1 MSWQPAERVQKND
14 QGQYRALIN
23 GQWTPVEKAQK
34 NDQGQFRVWMA
45 ETANVPDESVSKYAR
60 VAGRAASPYALAAG
74 TGAALGTIVPG
85 VGTALGAGAGA
96 AALGLTDLAATGIN
110 ALSGAFG
117 GPQFRTG
124 SEAIMD
130 MFPESFAPETSGQR
144 FLQGTVQG
152 ATAGGALG
160 AGSRALAARV
170 GQSAAQGTTAGRV
183 VNALAATP
191 GAQALAG
198 GASGFGVSAAQQAG
212 IENPLALTLIGM
224 GAGVTPFAGTAL
236 TKLVGRTGYNIAE
249 PFLPGGK
256 EAIKAR
262 GYMKALNDDP
272 QLAEYASYL
281 AAQGKTPEEIAV
293 ALEQAPGFAALLSTS
308 RDASPLVRGQYI
320 TREREQ
326 FQPSTNQLAAGS
338 QQASEQAAATQNA
351 LAQQTSTLAEQ
362 QAATVAQQ
370 RQAQAQALMAA
381 RAAQRGQATASRGT
395 QQGRVGAAQQQ
406 QANEIL
412 AAQTEAERRAAQ
424 VAAQAEQ
431 QQAAIAAQQ
440 QGIAGAVPERSQLE
454 VGQAVTAAR
463 EQAITGLKPKV
474 SAQYEKAFEL
484 APESEK
490 FSFADVE
497 AAATKIAN
505 DPATAL
511 NPSHAPYTYDALQMY
526 GTKTPANPN
535 VTSSGRLKPEWQRT
549 ANIPAPKPAMVS
561 LRDASKFIQAI
572 NKDLAAIEGMEDAA
586 SNMTRANLTKL
597 KQAAQASIE
606 SGVSAEAKAAY
617 NAAAEMHRTQIVEPF
632 RQGWV
637 ANLGRKGA
645 TGVQIQAPESV
656 VSKILSGEDEATRFV
671 RALGPDETAMSAV
684 RSGILDAYRNEVIR
698 NGVIR
703 PSAHDAFMSNAK
715 YGRALKA
722 LDDAGMD
729 IRGELNAFG
738 EKSRALLDRNGAV
751 KEGTRQQVTAID
763 KEFTA
768 RQNQIRQQ
776 TKDAITAAKEAGA
789 AERSAASERAL
800 AARSDISARGTEAR
814 ASISK
819 QFAERIAQAESTYK
833 PRVEE
838 LRSMAAEADKQLAK
852 LNQMGIRP
860 QESEVNLARLSANN
874 PDLRQVIAET
884 RQMLETEADFR
895 RISGSGKQ
903 SGGGASELAT
913 ESAGGNRA
921 VPWIHGLQSSV
932 INFVFARLAG
942 KVDAQLAAEIATEA
956 LNSSRFSQVLA
967 DAAKNAKG
975 SGIGKMLR
983 KPTAKPNL
991 KLLGVS
997 AASSQ
1002 SNALAP
1008 PSQNALAEP

>member
-1 MSWQPAERVQKND
+1 VAEMTIEQK
-14 QGQYRALIN
+14 RALALASARLRL
-23 GQWTPVEKAQK
+23 QQSSAPK
-34 NDQGQFRVWMA
+34 
-45 ETANVPDESVSKYAR
+45 PDESVSKYAR

-74 TGAALGTIVPG
+74 TGAALGSAFPV

-110 ALSGAFG
+110 ALSGVFG
-117 GPQFRTG
+117 GPRIPTG

-130 MFPESFAPETSGQR
+130 LFPQSFAPETEGQR
-144 FLQGTVQG
+144 FLQGAVQG

-160 AGSRALAARV
+160 AGSRALASKFAP
-170 GQSAAQGTTAGRV
+170 AAIEGTTTGRV
-183 VNALAATP
+183 VNALAAKP
-191 GAQALAG
+191 GAQAVAG
-198 GASGFGVSAAQQAG
+198 GASGAGVTAAQEAG

-224 GAGVTPFAGTAL
+224 GTGVVPFAATAAP
-236 TKLVGRTGYNIAE
+236 KVVGRGIYNIAE
-249 PFLPGGK
+249 PLLPGGK

-272 QLAEYASYL
+272 QLAEYASNL
-281 AAQGKTPEEIAV
+281 IAQGKTPEEVAV
-293 ALEQAPGFAALLSTS
+293 ALEKAPGFATLLATS
-308 RDASPLVRGQYI
+308 READLPIRGQYI
-320 TREREQ
+320 ARTREQ
-326 FQPSTNQLAAGS
+326 FQPRVNQLAAGG
-338 QQASEQAAATQNA
+338 QQATEQALATQNA
-351 LAQQTSTLAEQ
+351 LAQQTATLAEQ
-362 QAATVAQQ
+362 QAAALAQQ
-370 RQAQAQALMAA
+370 RQAQAQALIAA
-381 RAAQRGQATASRGT
+381 RAAQRGQATASRGA

-406 QANEIL
+406 QADAIL
-412 AAQTEAERRAAQ
+412 AAQAEAESRAAAI
-424 VAAQAEQ
+424 AAQAEQ

-440 QGIAGAVPERSQLE
+440 RGIAGAVPERSQLE

-484 APESEK
+484 APESQK

-497 AAATKIAN
+497 AAATKIAD

-526 GTKTPANPN
+526 GTKTAANPN

-549 ANIPAPKPAMVS
+549 TDIPAPKPAMVS

-572 NKDLAAIEGMEDAA
+572 NKDFAAIEGMEDAA
-586 SNMTRANLTKL
+586 SNMTRANLAKL

-671 RALGPDETAMSAV
+671 RALGQDETAMSSV

-703 PSAHDAFMSNAK
+703 PAAHDAFMSNAK

-729 IRGELNAFG
+729 IRSELSAFG

-751 KEGTRQQVTAID
+751 IKGTRQQVNAID

-776 TKDAITAAKEAGA
+776 TKDAIAAAKEAGA
-789 AERSAASERAL
+789 AERATASERAA
-800 AARSDISARGTEAR
+800 AARADISARGLEAR
-814 ASISK
+814 SGISK

-838 LRSMAAEADKQLAK
+838 LRSMAAEAQKQLNK

-860 QESEVNLARLSANN
+860 EESEVNLARLSANN

-884 RQMLETEADFR
+884 RQMLDTEADFR
-895 RISGSGKQ
+895 RISGAGEK
-903 SGGGASELAT
+903 SGGGVSELAT

-921 VPWIHGLQSSV
+921 VPWINGLQSSV
-932 INFVFARLAG
+932 INFIFARLAG
-942 KVDAQLAAEIATEA
+942 KVDTQLAAEIATEA
-956 LNSSRFSQVLA
+956 LNTSRFSKILA
-967 DAAKNAKG
+967 EAAKKAEG
-975 SGIGKMLR
+975 RGIGKMLR
-983 KPTAKPNL
+983 KPTSKPNL

-1008 PSQNALAEP
+1008 QSSNNNALAEP

>member
-1 MSWQPAERVQKND
+1 MAEMTVEQK
-14 QGQYRALIN
+14 RALALASARLRL
-23 GQWTPVEKAQK
+23 QQSSAPK
-34 NDQGQFRVWMA
+34 
-45 ETANVPDESVSKYAR
+45 PDESLAQYGR
-60 VAGRAASPYALAAG
+60 VAGRAASPYALAGALGGAAG
-74 TGAALGTIVPG
+74 TVVPV
-85 VGTALGAGAGA
+85 VGTALGAGAGV

-124 SEAIMD
+124 SEAIMG
-130 MFPESFAPETSGQR
+130 MFPESFAPQTEGQR

-183 VNALAATP
+183 VNALAAKP
-191 GAQALAG
+191 GAQAVAG
-198 GASGFGVSAAQQAG
+198 GASGLGVTAAQESG

-224 GAGVTPFAGTAL
+224 GAGVTPFAATAL
-236 TKLVGRTGYNIAE
+236 PKVLGRTVYNIAE
-249 PFLPGGK
+249 PILPGGK

-272 QLAEYASYL
+272 QLAEYASNL
-281 AAQGKTPEEIAV
+281 IAQGYTPEQVAV
-293 ALEQAPGFAALLSTS
+293 ALEQAPGFAALLATS
-308 RDASPLVRGQYI
+308 RDASPLVRGQYN
-320 TREREQ
+320 TRTREQ

-338 QQASEQAAATQNA
+338 QQAAEQAAATQNA
-351 LAQQTSTLAEQ
+351 LAQQTATLAEQ
-362 QAATVAQQ
+362 QAAAIAQQ
-370 RQAQAQALMAA
+370 RQAQAQALIAA
-381 RAAQRGQATASRGT
+381 RAAQRGQTAASRGT
-395 QQGRVGAAQQQ
+395 QQGRVSAAQQQ
-406 QANEIL
+406 QANQIL
-412 AAQTEAERRAAQ
+412 AAQAEAESRAAAA
-424 VAAQAEQ
+424 AAQARQ
-431 QQAAIAAQQ
+431 QQAAIAAEQR
-440 QGIAGAVPERSQLE
+440 GLAGTVPEKSQLE
-454 VGQAVTAAR
+454 VGETVTGRRAEVKADVQQKVVTPAYNAAFALAPDEFVVPSALETAAELR
-463 EQAITGLKPKV
+463 AGTSVKINPD
-474 SAQYEKAFEL
+474 L
-484 APESEK
+484 APKTSETLRVFGDVPETRVNPLTGEK
-490 FSFADVE
+490 YTVNVPQKVTLSKAD
-497 AAATKIAN
+497 
-505 DPATAL
+505 DL
-511 NPSHAPYTYDALQMY
+511 
-526 GTKTPANPN
+526 
-535 VTSSGRLKPEWQRT
+535 
-549 ANIPAPKPAMVS
+549 
-561 LRDASKFIQAI
+561 IQAI
-572 NKDLAAIEGMEDAA
+572 NQDYGSLKNSVLPGANRARANLKDLKAAIEADVKNGVSEEAFAA
-586 SNMTRANLTKL
+586 YKNAQQIANTQVIQPFNKGWLANLEREG
-597 KQAAQASIE
+597 S
-606 SGVSAEAKAAY
+606 
-617 NAAAEMHRTQIVEPF
+617 
-632 RQGWV
+632 
-637 ANLGRKGA
+637 
-645 TGVQIQAPESV
+645 TGVQMQAPENV
-656 VSKILSGEDEATRFV
+656 VKTILSGQDEASRFV
-671 RALGPDETAMSAV
+671 RALGQDETAMSAV
-684 RSGILDAYRNEVIR
+684 RAGILDAYRNEVIR

-729 IRGELNAFG
+729 IRGELSAFG

-763 KEFTA
+763 KQFTA

-776 TKDAITAAKEAGA
+776 TKDAIAAAKEAGA
-789 AERSAASERAL
+789 AERAAASERAL
-800 AARSDISARGTEAR
+800 AARADISARGLETR
-814 ASISK
+814 TGISK
-819 QFAERIAQAESTYK
+819 QFAERIEQAESTYK

-838 LRSMAAEADKQLAK
+838 LRSMAAEAEKQLAK

-860 QESEVNLARLSANN
+860 EESEVNLARLSANN
-874 PDLRQVIAET
+874 PELRQVIAEA

-913 ESAGGNRA
+913 ESVGGNRV
-921 VPWIHGLQSSV
+921 VPWINGLQSSF

-942 KVDAQLAAEIATEA
+942 KVDTELAAEIATEA

-967 DAAKNAKG
+967 DAAKKAKG

-1008 PSQNALAEP
+1008 PSQNAFAEQ

>member
-1 MSWQPAERVQKND
+1 MAWQSAERVQKND

-23 GQWTPVEKAQK
+23 GQWTSVEKAQK
-34 NDQGQFRVWMA
+34 NDQGQFRVWA
-45 ETANVPDESVSKYAR
+45 PDAAPAPDESASKYAR

-74 TGAALGTIVPG
+74 TGAVLGSAFPV

-117 GPQFRTG
+117 GPRIPTG

-130 MFPESFAPETSGQR
+130 MFPQSFAPETEGQR
-144 FLQGTVQG
+144 FLQGVVQG

-160 AGSRALAARV
+160 AGSRALAAKV
-170 GQSAAQGTTAGRV
+170 GQGAAQGTTAGRV
-183 VNALAATP
+183 VNALAAKP
-191 GAQALAG
+191 GAQAVAG
-198 GASGFGVSAAQQAG
+198 GASGAGVAAAQEAG

-224 GAGVTPFAGTAL
+224 GAGVVPFAATAVP
-236 TKLVGRTGYNIAE
+236 KVVGRGIYNIAE
-249 PFLPGGK
+249 PLLPGGK

-272 QLAEYASYL
+272 QMAEYASNL
-281 AAQGKTPEEIAV
+281 IAQGYTPEQVAV
-293 ALEQAPGFAALLSTS
+293 ALEQAPGFATLLATS
-308 RDASPLVRGQYI
+308 RDASLPIRGQYN
-320 TREREQ
+320 TRTREQ
-326 FQPSTNQLAAGS
+326 FQPRVNQLAAGG
-338 QQASEQAAATQNA
+338 QQATEEALATQNA
-351 LAQQTSTLAEQ
+351 LAQQTATLAEQ
-362 QAATVAQQ
+362 QAAALAQQ
-370 RQAQAQALMAA
+370 RQAQAQALIAA

-395 QQGRVGAAQQQ
+395 QQGRISAAQQQ

-412 AAQTEAERRAAQ
+412 AAQAEAERLAA
-424 VAAQAEQ
+424 AAASQARQ
-431 QQAAIAAQQ
+431 QQVAIAAEQR
-440 QGIAGAVPERSQLE
+440 GLAGTVPEKSQLE
-454 VGQAVTAAR
+454 VGQTVTGRRAEVKADVQEKVVTPAYNAAFALAPDEFVVPSALETAAELR
-463 EQAITGLKPKV
+463 AGTSVKINPD
-474 SAQYEKAFEL
+474 L
-484 APESEK
+484 APKTSETLRVFGDVAETRVNPLTGEK
-490 FSFADVE
+490 YTVNVPQKVTLSKAD
-497 AAATKIAN
+497 
-505 DPATAL
+505 DL
-511 NPSHAPYTYDALQMY
+511 
-526 GTKTPANPN
+526 
-535 VTSSGRLKPEWQRT
+535 
-549 ANIPAPKPAMVS
+549 
-561 LRDASKFIQAI
+561 IQAI
-572 NKDLAAIEGMEDAA
+572 NQDYGSLKNSVLPGANRARANLKELKAAIEADVKNGVSEEAFAA
-586 SNMTRANLTKL
+586 YKNAQQIANTQVIQPFNKGWLANLEREG
-597 KQAAQASIE
+597 S
-606 SGVSAEAKAAY
+606 
-617 NAAAEMHRTQIVEPF
+617 
-632 RQGWV
+632 
-637 ANLGRKGA
+637 
-645 TGVQIQAPESV
+645 TGVKMQAPEDV
-656 VSKILSGEDEATRFV
+656 VKTILSGQDEASRFV
-671 RALGPDETAMSAV
+671 RALGTDETAMSAV
-684 RSGILDAYRNEVIR
+684 RAGILDAYRNEVIR

-729 IRGELNAFG
+729 IRKELSTFG

-763 KEFTA
+763 KQFTA

-776 TKDAITAAKEAGA
+776 TKDAITAAKETGA
-789 AERSAASERAL
+789 AERSAASERAF

-814 ASISK
+814 AGISK

-838 LRSMAAEADKQLAK
+838 LRSMATEAEKQLTK

-860 QESEVNLARLSANN
+860 EESEVNLARLSANN

-895 RISGSGKQ
+895 RISGTGKQ
-903 SGGGASELAT
+903 SGGGVSELAT

-921 VPWIHGLQSSV
+921 VPWINGLQSSV
-932 INFVFARLAG
+932 INFIFARLAG
-942 KVDAQLAAEIATEA
+942 KVDTQLAAEIATEA

-967 DAAKNAKG
+967 DAAKKAEG
-975 SGIGKMLR
+975 RGIGKMLR

-997 AASSQ
+997 SASSQ

-1008 PSQNALAEP
+1008 PSQNAFAEQ